1 MEEFRR
7 EIPVLDVVAA
17 LPLFERA
24 NLALFPICPT

>member
-24 NLALFPICPT
+24 TLALFPICPT